1 MPTTQDYEFLLDCEN
16 VIGVDYDE
24 AENEVRVF
32 VSRKLPPDALEDEDD
47 VEKRVREV
55 GDTEVTVDVVD
66 AGYGEERKG
75 FDPLATLEVVP
86 EAAAGRSDRHRPV
99 PGGVS
104 EANAELSAG
113 TGGPYPARI
122 TEDVDGEAS
131 EAVWSDAVDPDDLV
145 RLSNNHVYARSNEA
159 DLGESILQPS
169 PHDGGDPDDEVG
181 ELVGY
186 VPIEDGVRVDVA
198 ARSVDRRREADRYH
212 ELDEAW
218 PTGVRR
224 DEYGQLRG
232 ETLTK
237 TGRTTGVTSATV
249 EATSASVEVEFG
261 AEQGTVR
268 LRDQLITD
276 YMSEGGDSGSPV
288 FLEDGELV
296 GLLFAGSFQQ
306 TICNRIENVERQL
319 GVEILPEEPGEDD
332 GDDGGGEDDEPD
344 VPVYTTTFETDLEI
358 DLEGATLALKSV
370 TFDDRP
376 SPGATV
382 SATVVVAASEPGAYW
397 LEVDGER
404 RTFETEAGGRDRALE
419 FDVPV
424 PDGADGSVI
433 LSVRGGPV
441 E

>member
-1 MPTTQDYEFLLDCEN
+1 MPTTQDYEYLLDCEN

-66 AGYGEERKG
+66 AGYGEEREG

-86 EAAAGRSDRHRPV
+86 EAAEGRSDRHRPV

-122 TEDVDGEAS
+122 TEDADGEAS
-131 EAVWSDAVDPDDLV
+131 EAVWSDAVGPHDLV

-159 DLGESILQPS
+159 DIGESILQPS
-169 PHDGGDPDDEVG
+169 PHDGGGPDDEVG

-198 ARSVDRRREADRYH
+198 ARSVDREREADRYH
-212 ELDEAW
+212 ELDGAW
-218 PTGVRR
+218 PTDVRR
-224 DEYGQLRG
+224 GEYGELRG

-288 FLEDGELV
+288 FREDGELV

-319 GVEILPEEPGEDD
+319 GVEILLEEPGED
-332 GDDGGGEDDEPD
+332 GGGGADEDDEPD
-344 VPVYTTTFETDLEI
+344 VPVYTTTFETALEV
-358 DLEGATLALKSV
+358 DLEGATLDLESV

-404 RTFETEAGGRDRALE
+404 RTLEIEADDSDRALE
-419 FDVPV
+419 FDVSI
-424 PDGADGSVI
+424 PDGADRSVA
-433 LSVRGGPV
+433 LAVRGGAV